1 MGSDDLA
8 ARRTNRCPRFR
19 RCPFFGQNAGVSTPI
34 ALPPSSSPPKKKRSP
49 ALAILLG
56 VGIPCVSCSL
66 LGACIVVVALLP
78 GTKLPIDDADRAVV
92 LTATDLAEWLPDAEV
107 DEAGATFEKTKD
119 LFGVYG
125 IEYEYS
131 SDVPGLFVN
140 TTVSL
145 EPSVSDAQTTF
156 SVTKLGLNVGIAIET
171 KDGMTKVERNDLF
184 TYGDESANFLL
195 EMNGQTV
202 GNAVVV
208 RSGRRTFFVIFAG
221 VYFEDAEDLDAVLAP
236 HLAALETWTP

>member
-1 MGSDDLA
+1 MH
-8 ARRTNRCPRFR
+8 
-19 RCPFFGQNAGVSTPI
+19 GVSAPIPTPP
-34 ALPPSSSPPKKKRSP
+34 ASPPAPAPKKRRSP

-66 LGACIVVVALLP
+66 IGLCIAVIAFFP
-78 GTKLPIDDADRAVV
+78 GKPLPIDDADRAVV
-92 LTATDLAEWLPDAEV
+92 LRATDLAEWSPGMET
-107 DEAGATFEKTKD
+107 DETIATFEKTKD

-131 SDVPGLFVN
+131 SDPAGLFVN

-156 SVTKLGLNVGIAIET
+156 SVTKLGLNVGVAIET
-171 KDGMTKVERNDLF
+171 KDGMTKIERNDLF
-184 TYGDESANFLL
+184 SWGDESANYLL
-195 EMNGQTV
+195 QMDGSTV

-208 RSGRRTFFVIFAG
+208 RKGRRTFFVIFAG
-221 VYFEDAEDLDAVLAP
+221 IYFEDPEDLEAVLEP
-236 HLAALETWTP
+236 HLTALEEWSPSGFRSDD

>member
-1 MGSDDLA
+1 MRS
-8 ARRTNRCPRFR
+8 
-19 RCPFFGQNAGVSTPI
+19 VSTPI
-34 ALPPSSSPPKKKRSP
+34 AMPSSPPPRKKRSP

-66 LGACIVVVALLP
+66 LGLCIVVLAVMP
-78 GTKLPIDDADRAVV
+78 GKKLPVGDADREVV
-92 LTATDLAEWLPDAEV
+92 LTATDLAEWLPGTEV
-107 DEAGATFEKTKD
+107 DEAHATIEKSKD
-119 LFGVYG
+119 LFGVVAM
-125 IEYEYS
+125 EYEYT
-131 SDVPGLFVN
+131 SDDAGLFVN

-156 SVTKLGLNVGIAIET
+156 TVTKLGLNVGIAIET

-184 TYGDESANFLL
+184 TWGDESAHFLL
-195 EMNGQTV
+195 EMNGKTV

-221 VYFEDAEDLDAVLAP
+221 VYFEDVEDLEAVLEP
-236 HLAALETWTP
+236 HLTALETWEP